1 MCFASTSL
9 TTWRGKSTW
18 EKNQVE
24 YGAFKW
30 TFKCQTGGVHIH
42 WNVSGS
48 VHQTAPN
55 NNLKRKSLESLKSL
69 RWWSEALEREKKK
82 EKKRSYFGNI
92 SFRILPCRLSLS
104 PLFNDMLQNFVS
116 WMPWEEEGGE
126 IRRRGKKK
134 TCPTPFLKISFF
146 RQKRSS
152 RGKPCLPD
160 CLPRTSCCCRRGDVV
175 VRGVEATVCGRLKP
189 AGSRLRQINEKE
201 GRLRAVRE
209 WSYFGFPFFGVERY
223 SLVVSCWRR
232 RVSWVASSS
241 GGKKRGRGSRR
252 RADARRSSRAN
263 WRLLPLSGG
272 LCRLLSKCPW
282 EQKTERNAGR

>member
-1 MCFASTSL
+1 MPNG
-9 TTWRGKSTW
+9 W
-18 EKNQVE
+18 
-24 YGAFKW
+24 
-30 TFKCQTGGVHIH
+30 
-42 WNVSGS
+42 GS
-48 VHQTAPN
+48 Y
-55 NNLKRKSLESLKSL
+55 SLKLQWARASDSSKQQPQTQES
-69 RWWSEALEREKKK
+69 RVPQKYSMVKWSAREKKK
-82 EKKRSYFGNI
+82 LFWKHIVSNPALAGSRSALFLMTCFKTLWVGCLEKK
-92 SFRILPCRLSLS
+92 
-104 PLFNDMLQNFVS
+104 
-116 WMPWEEEGGE
+116 EGGGE
-126 IRRRGKKK
+126 

-189 AGSRLRQINEKE
+189 AGFRLRQINEKE

-241 GGKKRGRGSRR
+241 GGKKWGRGSRR

-263 WRLLPLSGG
+263 WLLLPLSGG

>member
-1 MCFASTSL
+1 MPNGWGSYSL
-9 TTWRGKSTW
+9 KR
-18 EKNQVE
+18 E
-24 YGAFKW
+24 
-30 TFKCQTGGVHIH
+30 C
-42 WNVSGS
+42 GS
-48 VHQTAPN
+48 VHQTAQN

-69 RWWSEALEREKKK
+69 RWWSEALERKKKQKTILETYRFESCPAGSRSALFLMTCFKTLWVGCLEKKK
-82 EKKRSYFGNI
+82 EGK
-92 SFRILPCRLSLS
+92 
-104 PLFNDMLQNFVS
+104 
-116 WMPWEEEGGE
+116 EEEGEGE
-126 IRRRGKKK
+126 EEKKLVQ
-134 TCPTPFLKISFF
+134 PPFLKISFF

-189 AGSRLRQINEKE
+189 AGSRLQQINEKE

-241 GGKKRGRGSRR
+241 GGGR
-252 RADARRSSRAN
+252 
-263 WRLLPLSGG
+263 SGDEEAAAAAPTHVEAAAQIG
-272 LCRLLSKCPW
+272 DYYR
-282 EQKTERNAGR
+282 

>member
-1 MCFASTSL
+1 MGPLNGHLNAKRVGFIFIETWVGACIRQLQTTTSNARVSSPSKVFADEVKRS
-9 TTWRGKSTW
+9 RGKK
-18 EKNQVE
+18 ERK
-24 YGAFKW
+24 
-30 TFKCQTGGVHIH
+30 
-42 WNVSGS
+42 
-48 VHQTAPN
+48 
-55 NNLKRKSLESLKSL
+55 KR
-69 RWWSEALEREKKK
+69 
-82 EKKRSYFGNI
+82 RSYFGNI
-92 SFRILPCRLSLS
+92 SFQILPCRLSLS

-116 WMPWEEEGGE
+116 WMHWEEEGGE

-160 CLPRTSCCCRRGDVV
+160 CLPRTSCCRRRGDVV
-175 VRGVEATVCGRLKP
+175 VRGVEATVCGRLKL

-252 RADARRSSRAN
+252 RRADARRSSRAN